1 VSSGPVSL
9 EGSLYNG
16 DLLAASGGQTLGGP
30 YSRFPT
36 LASAG
41 PMTMTFNNEST
52 GTLVWPGGT
61 VPIQRFN
68 IVPNGLTAPPCRR
81 RPRAAGGGT
90 SRAGRGF
97 FMEWQNG
104 TLDIAGYMYD
114 DNGNSGLVS
123 HRGRDRR
130 HAGRAHLHGTWWS
143 YYRRADAHRRVAAE
157 HAQQLERRADDHHLQ
172 RARRGDNDPT

>member
-1 VSSGPVSL
+1 VSL

-30 YSRFPT
+30 YTRFPT

-68 IVPNGLTAPPCRR
+68 IVPNGLTAPPVPATPESGWWWNEAEPAAASSWSGRTARSTSPATCTTTTATPVWYLTVGEIGGR
-81 RPRAAGGGT
+81 RPRAP
-90 SRAGRGF
+90 SR
-97 FMEWQNG
+97 Q
-104 TLDIAGYMYD
+104 
-114 DNGNSGLVS
+114 LVE
-123 HRGRDRR
+123 
-130 HAGRAHLHGTWWS
+130 LH
-143 YYRRADAHRRVAAE
+143 RRADAHRRVAAE
-157 HAQQLERRADDHHLQ
+157 HAQQLERRADDDHLQ